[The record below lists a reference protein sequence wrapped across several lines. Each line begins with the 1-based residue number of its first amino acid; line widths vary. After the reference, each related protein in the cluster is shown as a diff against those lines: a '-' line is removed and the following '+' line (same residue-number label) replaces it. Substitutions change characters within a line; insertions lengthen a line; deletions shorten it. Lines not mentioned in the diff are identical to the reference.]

1 MMRTGSVARAVRVA
15 VVTLLLFIAL
25 SSVCEAIVVD
35 DWRSYGQLVSELP
48 EGVRESLPPTLFDSD
63 ASVGADTLSELVG
76 FDALLARILSA
87 VKEAFDSH
95 IKELA
100 SVLSMLIL
108 CAIAA
113 ALSKSFAQFSSLFE
127 LCSCVIFS
135 ISLYSM
141 VANCVYATEAYIREL
156 CVLVNSFMPVMAAIY
171 FAGGN
176 AAVAVVSGSSM
187 AIFLNMLQNFCS
199 VILLPI
205 LKVVFGFSL
214 VTALSPVCD
223 MSGITKLLKNSF
235 TKILSFL
242 TVILSC
248 VMTYQSSLASSADSL
263 TSRTVKFALGNM
275 VPIVGGAVGD
285 SVRTAAA
292 SLSMIKSCAGVLGV
306 VLLALICLPP
316 LAWCAVCRF
325 ELSFCSAA
333 ARLLGCKKECA
344 LIEEFSGTVGFA
356 FALSACCT
364 VFFLYTLTLF
374 IGFSLAAGA

>member
-1 MMRTGSVARAVRVA
+1 MKYLIATALAV
-15 VVTLLLFIAL
+15 LLFLVFAL
-25 SSVCEAIVVD
+25 SASGAVVVD
-35 DWRSYGQLVSELP
+35 DWQSYSEILSELP
-48 EGVRESLPPTLFDSD
+48 ESVRESLPPTLFDSD
-63 ASVGADTLSELVG
+63 ASIGVDTLSEFVG
-76 FDALLARILSA
+76 FDEMTARLFAAI
-87 VKEAFDSH
+87 KEAFDSH
-95 IKELA
+95 VKELA
-100 SVLSMLIL
+100 SVLFMLIL

-113 ALSKSFAQFSSLFE
+113 ALSKSFEQFSSLFE

-141 VANCVYATEAYIREL
+141 VANCIYAIEAYIREL
-156 CVLVNSFMPVMAAIY
+156 GVLVNSFMPVMAAIY

-187 AIFLNMLQNFCS
+187 AIFLNMLHNFCS

-263 TSRTVKFALGNM
+263 ASRTVKFALGNM

-325 ELSFCSAA
+325 ELSFCAAA

-356 FALSACCT
+356 FALGACCT

>member
-1 MMRTGSVARAVRVA
+1 MMKYLTAVLAA
-15 VVTLLLFIAL
+15 VLLFIAL
-25 SSVCEAIVVD
+25 ALSASGAIVVD
-35 DWRSYGQLVSELP
+35 DWQSYSEIASELP
-48 EGVRESLPPTLFDSD
+48 EKVRKSLPPTLFDSD
-63 ASVGADTLSELVG
+63 ASNGADTLSELVG
-76 FDALLARILSA
+76 FDSMIARLLTA
-87 VKEAFDSH
+87 VKDAFEGH
-95 IKELA
+95 VKELA
-100 SVLSMLIL
+100 SVLSMLLL

-113 ALSKSFAQFSSLFE
+113 ALSKSFEQFSSLFE

-141 VANCVYATEAYIREL
+141 VANCIYATEEYISEL

-187 AIFLNMLQNFCS
+187 AIFLNVMQNFCS

-214 VTALSPVCD
+214 VSALSPVCD

-235 TKILSFL
+235 TKILSFI

-263 TSRTVKFALGNM
+263 ASRTVKFALGNM

-292 SLSMIKSCAGVLGV
+292 SISLIKSCAGVLGV
-306 VLLALICLPP
+306 VLLALLCLPP

-325 ELSFCSAA
+325 ELSFCAAA

-344 LIEEFSGTVGFA
+344 LIEELSGTVGFA
-356 FALSACCT
+356 FALGACCT